1 MKQIV
6 SPLNLQLTTNAQDDV
21 FKYAKVART
30 DTTATNAIGLPAY
43 LIPIHVT
50 LQSLGAASDAGTT
63 ATIQVIDAASS
74 TVLATLDAKTA
85 KTDIKVVDIQPLLAL
100 DVKDTWL
107 QVKYAETGTA
117 STTGGPWLIAV
128 ECMTVS

>member
-6 SPLNLQLTTNAQDDV
+6 NPINMQLTVNAQDDV
-21 FKYAKVART
+21 FKYFKVART
-30 DTTATNAIGLPAY
+30 DTSATDAIGLPAY

-50 LQSLGAASDAGTT
+50 IQSLGAASDAGTT
-63 ATIQVIDAASS
+63 ATIQLIDKTS
-74 TVLATLDAKTA
+74 TSVLATLDAKTA

-100 DVKDTWL
+100 DTKDTWL
-107 QVKYAETGTA
+107 QVKYAESGTA

>member
-6 SPLNLQLTTNAQDDV
+6 NPINLQLTSNAQDDV
-21 FKYAKVART
+21 FKYFKVART
-30 DTTATNAIGLPAY
+30 DTSATNAIGLPAY

-50 LQSLGAASDAGTT
+50 MHSLGAASDAGTT
-63 ATIQVIDAASS
+63 ATIQLIDAASTS
-74 TVLATLDAKTA
+74 VLATLDAKTA
-85 KTDIKVVDIQPLLAL
+85 KTDIEVVDIQPLLAL
-100 DVKDTWL
+100 DTKDTYL